1 VTRDV
6 STVILDALAEVG
18 VTHIYGLPG
27 DAING
32 LVDATRRHASIE
44 FVTVRHEE
52 AGAFAACAQAKLT
65 GTIGVVAGTA
75 GPGAIHLLN
84 GLYDA
89 KLDQAPM
96 LAITG
101 QVESPLIGGAS
112 HQEIDLQALFEDV
125 SVFSETIV
133 DVGQMPRM
141 AHDAIREALTQRGV
155 SHLVVPSNMAL
166 AKVPDAGGNLLL
178 PPATVPAPDPDALEE
193 ASRLLNRA
201 QAPTILL
208 GIGARKAV
216 DDVLAL
222 AETLGSP
229 IIKTLR
235 AKDLIPDDHPLVVGG
250 LGLLGTSA
258 SVAAMDRTD
267 VLLMVGTDF
276 PYLDFYPEKAKVVQV
291 DIEAS
296 HIGRRTEVDVPVVAD
311 AELAI
316 ADLLERVDR
325 NDDRDHLET
334 ARADADDWART
345 MAKAEEDD
353 AVPIRPQRLARS
365 IREHCPRGSVFVVDT
380 GAVTVWAARH
390 LPVETGDRFIL
401 SAGLASMAFALP
413 GAIGAKIAFPERNVV
428 ALTGDGGFSMLI
440 GDLITA
446 VDLELALT
454 VVVFNNSRLGLIKME
469 QEEEGLPEFATQL
482 RNPDFAQVARAMG
495 AEGWR
500 VENPADL
507 SGALAGAIASPR
519 PSVVDVVVNPG
530 EITMPPKIEPGYV
543 YRYAKAKV
551 KEIIGKDDVAEPME
565 DIKDAMRQTIERVT
579 G

>member
-1 VTRDV
+1 M
-6 STVILDALAEVG
+6 G
-18 VTHIYGLPG
+18 VTHIFGLPG

-52 AGAFAACAQAKLT
+52 GGAFAACAQAKLT

-178 PPATVPAPDPDALEE
+178 PPTTVPAPDPDALEE

-216 DDVLAL
+216 DNVLAL

-325 NDDRDHLET
+325 NDDRGHLET

-428 ALTGDGGFSMLI
+428 ALTGGGGFSMLI
-440 GDLITA
+440 G
-446 VDLELALT
+446 V
-454 VVVFNNSRLGLIKME
+454 S
-469 QEEEGLPEFATQL
+469 
-482 RNPDFAQVARAMG
+482 
-495 AEGWR
+495 
-500 VENPADL
+500 
-507 SGALAGAIASPR
+507 SP
-519 PSVVDVVVNPG
+519 PSISSSP
-530 EITMPPKIEPGYV
+530 
-543 YRYAKAKV
+543 
-551 KEIIGKDDVAEPME
+551 
-565 DIKDAMRQTIERVT
+565 
-579 G
+579 